1 MPLDTMNDVRVR
13 SVVERIGLVPIAQEV
28 LDAHKNAFQERFM
41 KAHPQN
47 ISACWTEITQRQTG
61 RDDVLTVVHEHV
73 LREARLSRAI
83 GAWGSRPFS
92 PVPVPAA
99 VRQIADAAQ
108 GRMRAEGVWAER
120 VVGYFYTDPY
130 VCLRFRENGKTR
142 DVCLA
147 IWDGETVLNVATLN

>member
-28 LDAHKNAFQERFM
+28 LDAHKNALQERFM

-47 ISACWTEITQRQTG
+47 IDACWREITQRHTG
-61 RDDVLTVVHEHV
+61 RDDVLTVVHEYV
-73 LREARLSRAI
+73 L
-83 GAWGSRPFS
+83 AWGSRPFS

-108 GRMRAEGVWAER
+108 GRMRAEGVEAER

-147 IWDGETVLNVATLN
+147 IWDGETVLNVATLD